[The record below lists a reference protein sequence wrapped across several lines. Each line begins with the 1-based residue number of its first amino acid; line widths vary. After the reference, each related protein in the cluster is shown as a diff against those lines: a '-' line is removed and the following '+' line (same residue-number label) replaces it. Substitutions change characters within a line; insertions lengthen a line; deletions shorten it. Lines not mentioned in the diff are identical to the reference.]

1 MVRGRMVTRGAR
13 IGIVIGSAI
22 ALLGISIGVA
32 VGSIP
37 GDFNYIN
44 ACRDKDDGA
53 LRVID
58 YPTERCKSGE
68 AFLRWNGWTW
78 RGVGTAGS
86 PAGPQGPAGAA
97 GATGPAGPAGPQG
110 PAGTAG
116 AAGAAGSAGS
126 AGIQG
131 PAGPTGPAGSSSGTE
146 RVRFDFTA
154 AAGSLPGMT
163 NSDTKFETGA
173 IVTGLS
179 GTVTL
184 SDVPAGCGTADVW
197 ARIIYSNWVVR
208 WQIDTAGDITDVA
221 ASLTS
226 AITVP
231 PTPVHPLNGVIEM
244 SIFCSG
250 LNLDVNPAMTGSI
263 VLEVVHAP
271 RLIP

>member
-1 MVRGRMVTRGAR
+1 MVSGRMVTRGAR

-110 PAGTAG
+110 PAGTA
-116 AAGAAGSAGS
+116 
-126 AGIQG
+126 
-131 PAGPTGPAGSSSGTE
+131 GPAGSSSGTE